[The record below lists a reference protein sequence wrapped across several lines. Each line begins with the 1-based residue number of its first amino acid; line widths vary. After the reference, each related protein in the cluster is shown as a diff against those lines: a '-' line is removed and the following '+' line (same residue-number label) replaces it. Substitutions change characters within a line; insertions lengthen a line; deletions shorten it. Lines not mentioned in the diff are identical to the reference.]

1 MSNKLESKFQ
11 AELIRG
17 IRDTLPEAIVMKLDS
32 SYKQGVPDLLI
43 LHSNK
48 WATLECKRSMKAS
61 HQPNQDWYVAKMDT
75 MSFSR
80 FICPENKE
88 MIMKE
93 LFDFLLEKKGSQN
106 EIQ

>member
-17 IRDTLPEAIVMKLDS
+17 IRDALPEAIVMKLDS
-32 SYKQGVPDLLI
+32 IYKQGVPDLLI
-43 LHSNK
+43 LHDNK

-88 MIMKE
+88 TIMKE